1 MKNWQPVLPYCLQFR
16 HFRLQNWK
24 ITQVFYLSHM
34 KDERG
39 CGYKVAKQANKIFG
53 KLCEFSCKLCRN
65 SCISNLYS
73 LVYGFGTASLHFVD
87 SYKGQL
93 NSEWIYKDMDFPK
106 WQQKY
111 CKDFW
116 CSFLGF
122 PVILVS
128 NIMNWIRKPTRIT
141 KKLLG
146 SPKEDI
152 KTFWAEILTIFSLP
166 FWSKRKHQ
174 KDVSKLTDL

>member
-1 MKNWQPVLPYCLQFR
+1 MT
-16 HFRLQNWK
+16 HF
-24 ITQVFYLSHM
+24 FFLSRI

-39 CGYKVAKQANKIFG
+39 FGYNMKKQAYLIFG
-53 KLCEFSCKLCRN
+53 KCFEFKCKPCRN
-65 SCISNLYS
+65 NCISNLYS

-122 PVILVS
+122 PQILVS

-146 SPKEDI
+146 SPKEAI
-152 KTFWAEILTIFSLP
+152 
-166 FWSKRKHQ
+166 
-174 KDVSKLTDL
+174 